1 VRDLAVRRRA
11 SAAVFSLCLALL
23 AGCSVRESD
32 LEKWKTVSGGD
43 RRLAG
48 FMADPSRDLDLRV
61 RAARALFEMGA
72 PGLIIAVIDRASPE
86 DRALVGAATFAWLRR
101 SFQPPLSED
110 DPSVPMAAKD
120 LLYALLPYVN
130 DFGDELTDPTLVTF
144 SQWATSVL
152 AVPPVKPEKGA
163 RRREREGRSVE
174 TVALAAGLVAP
185 SEVAPIFAESLT
197 AVDDPKQVLAMVTLV
212 SQWRD
217 EGAKQRVAAILL
229 ERCRRYWPNL
239 PDHLVESV
247 AVNGNET
254 PLRFLLDAARD
265 PAAPLAVRAQVIDA
279 AAERLGD
286 RAIGGLERLLA
297 VEDPLNA
304 NVLRWAVLQRLTA
317 LVQPEE
323 LVETLQSLPDATGW
337 PDNGTAFRDALWA
350 YCDQSLAPLG
360 ARIDVPLAKLVGGA
374 HGTARLFAVT
384 CLRRL
389 RASEAAAVLES
400 VSDDATPVRG
410 FSDSG
415 ELTLGDIARGRHE
428 G

>member
-1 VRDLAVRRRA
+1 MRDFAVRRRA
-11 SAAVFSLCLALL
+11 SAAVFSLCLMLVG
-23 AGCSVRESD
+23 GCSVGESD
-32 LEKWKTVSGGD
+32 LEKWKSVGGGD

-48 FMADPSRDLDLRV
+48 FMADPARPLDLRV

-72 PGLIIAVIDRASPE
+72 PGLIVAVIERASPE
-86 DRALVGAATFAWLRR
+86 DRALIGAATFAWLRR

-120 LLYALLPYVN
+120 LLYALLPFVK

-152 AVPPVKPEKGA
+152 AVTPAKPEKGA
-163 RRREREGRSVE
+163 RRKEREGRSVE

-185 SEVAPIFAESLT
+185 SQVAPIFAESLT
-197 AVDDPKQVLAMVTLV
+197 AVDDPKQVLALVTLV
-212 SQWRD
+212 GQWRD
-217 EGAKQRVAAILL
+217 DGAKQRVAAILL

-239 PDHLVESV
+239 PEHLVESV

-265 PAAPLAVRAQVIDA
+265 PAASLAVRAQVIDVV
-279 AAERLGD
+279 AEKLGD

-317 LVQPEE
+317 LVPPEE
-323 LVETLQSLPDATGW
+323 LVETLQSLPDRTGW
-337 PDNGTAFRDALWA
+337 PEDGTAFRDAVWA

-360 ARIDVPLAKLVGGA
+360 ARIDAPLTQVIGGA
-374 HGTARLFAVT
+374 HGTARIFAVT

-389 RASEAAAVLES
+389 RAVESAVALTS
-400 VSDDATPVRG
+400 ASDDTTPVRG
-410 FSDSG
+410 FSASG